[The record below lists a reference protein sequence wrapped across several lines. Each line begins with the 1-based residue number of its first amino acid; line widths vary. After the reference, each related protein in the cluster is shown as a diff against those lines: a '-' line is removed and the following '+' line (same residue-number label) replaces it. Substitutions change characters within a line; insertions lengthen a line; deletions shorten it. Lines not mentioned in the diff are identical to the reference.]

1 MTFWRGNNLINLLLK
16 GIIVKKQETRI
27 IFYVLE
33 HSYRKLFI
41 FAVEIRQQESLGI
54 FIINQPQA

>member
-1 MTFWRGNNLINLLLK
+1 M
-16 GIIVKKQETRI
+16 RI